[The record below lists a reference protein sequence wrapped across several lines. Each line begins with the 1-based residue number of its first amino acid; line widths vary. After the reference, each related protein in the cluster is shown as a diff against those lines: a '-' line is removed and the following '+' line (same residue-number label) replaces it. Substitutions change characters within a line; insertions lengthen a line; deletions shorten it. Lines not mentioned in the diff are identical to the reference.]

1 MCDLC
6 SEKFRS
12 LLVLSNHKMKVHNI
26 NDCKEERY
34 CEEEV
39 EGCLNKHYLLQC
51 YQLFDHRNDGYG
63 NTGHLVV
70 IVSYIL
76 KLCDLIFSN
85 ILASF

>member
-1 MCDLC
+1 MTVKRKDIVKKKLKAV
-6 SEKFRS
+6 SISIIYFS
-12 LLVLSNHKMKVHNI
+12 VTNYV
-26 NDCKEERY
+26 
-34 CEEEV
+34 
-39 EGCLNKHYLLQC
+39 
-51 YQLFDHRNDGYG
+51 FDHRKDGYG

>member
-1 MCDLC
+1 MN
-6 SEKFRS
+6 SSFTIQWSGMMIEP
-12 LLVLSNHKMKVHNI
+12 

-51 YQLFDHRNDGYG
+51 YQLFHHKNDGYG